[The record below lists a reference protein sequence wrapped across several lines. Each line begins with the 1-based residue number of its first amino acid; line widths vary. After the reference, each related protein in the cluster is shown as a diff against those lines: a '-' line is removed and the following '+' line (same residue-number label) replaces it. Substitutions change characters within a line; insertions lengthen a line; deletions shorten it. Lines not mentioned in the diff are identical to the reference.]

1 MTPNLVIFIG
11 SQTFALSNYGNKTW
25 FCQIR
30 FACGVKALLALIIRN
45 FSEKPNTFSYA
56 CSGFRME
63 QALKGPRLGLERGW
77 YETCVGHCATQQPSH

>member
-11 SQTFALSNYGNKTW
+11 SQTFALRNYGNKTW

-30 FACGVKALLALIIRN
+30 FACGVKTLLVQIIRN

-63 QALKGPRLGLERGW
+63 YALVGAAVRRERAATRPRQFKRR
-77 YETCVGHCATQQPSH
+77 S

>member
-30 FACGVKALLALIIRN
+30 FAGGGKTRLVLIIRN
-45 FSEKPNTFSYA
+45 FSEKPNIFSYA

-63 QALKGPRLGLERGW
+63 YAP
-77 YETCVGHCATQQPSH
+77 